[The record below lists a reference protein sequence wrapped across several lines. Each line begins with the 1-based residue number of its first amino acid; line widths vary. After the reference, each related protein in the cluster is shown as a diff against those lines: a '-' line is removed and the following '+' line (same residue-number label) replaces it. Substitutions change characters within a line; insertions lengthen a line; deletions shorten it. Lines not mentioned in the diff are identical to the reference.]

1 MKEGCRTPVLGVC
14 RTPSWTTEP
23 WRTDCTMSGTKG
35 SERRHCRKSSRPR
48 RPCTKRA
55 LAPDAG
61 QRVLAAHPAALWSN
75 KWGMCKAKAEVSCG
89 QRRKKKGMNR
99 SVSGVTR
106 EGLVGRG
113 RWVGELGVWG
123 GQRGWVSGGSAGM
136 GVCVWGGGG
145 EGELVGWGGGEGGR
159 VNGGDWCDGG
169 GGGLERVGGEG
180 IRGRWSLGSNE
191 FYGSHRKGLFV

>member
-1 MKEGCRTPVLGVC
+1 MP
-14 RTPSWTTEP
+14 
-23 WRTDCTMSGTKG
+23 GTKG

-48 RPCTKRA
+48 HPCTKRA
-55 LAPDAG
+55 LAADAG

-99 SVSGVTR
+99 SVSGVTC

-113 RWVGELGVWG
+113 RRVGELGVWG
-123 GQRGWVSGGSAGM
+123 GQRGWVC
-136 GVCVWGGGG
+136 VCVWWWGGGG
-145 EGELVGWGGGEGGR
+145 GGKGLVGWGGGEGGR
-159 VNGGDWCDGG
+159 ANGGDWCGGG

-180 IRGRWSLGSNE
+180 VRGRWSLGSNE